1 MRRTER
7 RGYRSA
13 KAVELLVEVRRRTE
27 NLVPAAYAKRSLVQW
42 KADEKELAAARARY
56 HKARSRWR
64 VAKVRRGDAR
74 ETFFVAKIARSS
86 DCCVAWVVCGFRI
99 CGTYISGSLFF
110 KKEILSVVSPVE
122 VQT

>member
-1 MRRTER
+1 MRRFER
-7 RGYRSA
+7 RGYRTA
-13 KAVELLVEVRRRTE
+13 KAVELLVEVCRRTE
-27 NLVPAAYAKRSLVQW
+27 NPIRRRTPKRSLVQW
-42 KADEKELAAARARY
+42 KADEEELAAARARY

-86 DCCVAWVVCGFRI
+86 DCCVAWVVCGFRF
-99 CGTYISGSLFF
+99 CGTDISASLFF
-110 KKEILSVVSPVE
+110 LKDILSVVSRVE

>member
-1 MRRTER
+1 MNIGQPYRT
-7 RGYRSA
+7 A

-64 VAKVRRGDAR
+64 VAKVRCGDAR
-74 ETFFVAKIARSS
+74 ETFFVANIARSS
-86 DCCVAWVVCGFRI
+86 DCCVAWVVCGFRFW
-99 CGTYISGSLFF
+99 CGARLGGADCNVFR
-110 KKEILSVVSPVE
+110 V
-122 VQT
+122 